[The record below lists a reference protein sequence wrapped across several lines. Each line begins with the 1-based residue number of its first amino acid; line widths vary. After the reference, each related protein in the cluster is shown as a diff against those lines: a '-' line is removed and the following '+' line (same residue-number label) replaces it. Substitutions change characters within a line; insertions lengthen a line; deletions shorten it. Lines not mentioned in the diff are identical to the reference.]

1 MGVCVRADR
10 VDTVDWQD
18 QACGQLKA
26 WGLTVLNVGNDD
38 NHSQTQMSFI
48 LGEQI
53 TSLLSL
59 HNYCFVILW
68 LLGYFPG

>member
-1 MGVCVRADR
+1 MSGVIEWIPQLDQR
-10 VDTVDWQD
+10 D

-26 WGLTVLNVGNDD
+26 WGFIVLNVGNDD

-59 HNYCFVILW
+59 YNYCFVILW